1 MEERKNTLKA
11 AYKAVGGEKSY
22 GKLSCIREC
31 KDRYAAGEI
40 DEVELQECIAKCQG
54 R

>member
-11 AYKAVGGEKSY
+11 AYKAINGGKAH

-31 KDRYAAGEI
+31 KDRYATGEI
-40 DEVELQECIAKCQG
+40 DEIQLQECIAKCQG